1 MSLIQRLLSL
11 GLAMIMFIFQGN
23 FSSAFSFLKILPDT
37 AKMGLSY
44 LDFSNTVDGV
54 SEKEMAN
61 YINESK
67 KDVQHPFVL
76 ADKNDFEKV
85 KTNYYAEDGDQ
96 YIKDIFGYSME
107 RADDLLDKEVVECIY
122 DGDDGI
128 LEVSRQI
135 LSRVITLSAAW
146 QVTGEE
152 KYAARAYAE
161 LEAACNYEDW
171 NPAHFL
177 DVAEMALA
185 MSVGYD
191 WLYDYLTDAQKE
203 LIATNVYEKAVIPA
217 TEGNIL
223 SQNWWIWSNTN
234 WNTVCYSGIGIACM
248 TFSEYFEDE
257 GKAAEVLSLA
267 TKFMPMTFALFTPD
281 GVYVEGTGYWEYCTT
296 YLVYF
301 LSTSRNY
308 FGTDF
313 GLSEIDGVDKVGYYP
328 VYVTGAQGVFNYG
341 DNKSEPL
348 YGPSLQWF
356 AEEYDSALL
365 AEFQKNAN
373 PRINED
379 REATLSA
386 IWYNTEFSSSNADFS
401 KEPLALFCESSG
413 FEDMAI
419 MRSAYLDP
427 NATFAAIK
435 SGYNY
440 TNHGDLDIGTFV
452 FDAMGERWAEELGP
466 GDYDA
471 PEYFVGLAGFGRWQI
486 YRKRAEGQ
494 NTLVINPDTYS
505 EDQYALAEVEISSFE
520 ETVGGGKAVID
531 MTDAYCLSGANNVVR
546 EFEMFDN
553 YSKLR
558 ITDTISC
565 KKEAEIYW
573 FMHTKADIEILDN
586 GKTAKLTING
596 KSMRATLKDCD
607 GTFSV
612 MDAVRLDGTV
622 SEYDRENTGIRK
634 LTVTVDGVK
643 NAKIDVILEPWVD

>member
-1 MSLIQRLLSL
+1 MDLIVRILSL
-11 GLAMIMFIFQGN
+11 GLAMVMFLFQGD
-23 FSSAFSFLKILPDT
+23 FSTAASYLKILPDT
-37 AKMGLSY
+37 AEMGLSY
-44 LDFSNTVDGV
+44 LDFSNTVEGT
-54 SEKEMAN
+54 SKKEMAVF
-61 YINESK
+61 IDEAQ
-67 KDVQHPFVL
+67 KDVKHPFIL
-76 ADKNDFEKV
+76 AEKEDFDKVRTEYF
-85 KTNYYAEDGDQ
+85 AENGDE
-96 YIKDIFGYSME
+96 YIKEIFGYSME
-107 RADDLLDKEVVECIY
+107 RADQLAAGPLVEYIY
-122 DGDDGI
+122 DDDDGI

-152 KYAARAYAE
+152 KYAAKAFAE
-161 LEAACNYEDW
+161 LEAACNYDDW
-171 NPAHFL
+171 NPDHFL

-185 MSVGYD
+185 MSIGYD
-191 WLYDYLTDAQKE
+191 WLFDYLTDAQKE
-203 LIATNVYEKAVIPA
+203 LIRTNVYEKAITPA
-217 TEGNIL
+217 IKGDIL
-223 SQNWWIWSNTN
+223 AQNWWIWSNTN

-248 TFSEYFEDE
+248 TFSEYYEKE
-257 GKAAEVLSLA
+257 AADILSKA
-267 TKFMPMTFALFTPD
+267 TKWMPMTFALFTPE

-328 VYVTGAQGVFNYG
+328 IYVTGAQGVFNYG
-341 DNKSEPL
+341 DNKPEPL
-348 YGPSLQWF
+348 HGPSMQWF
-356 AEEYDSALL
+356 ADEYNSPLL
-365 AEFQKNAN
+365 AEFQKTAN
-373 PRINED
+373 PRNNED

-386 IWYNTEFSSSNADFS
+386 IWYDTSFSGENADFS
-401 KEPLALFCESSG
+401 NEPLALFSKSSG

-440 TNHGDLDIGTFV
+440 TNHGDLDVGTFV

-466 GDYDA
+466 GDYGA
-471 PEYFVGLAGFGRWQI
+471 PQYFAGLVAFGRWQV

-494 NTLVINPDTYS
+494 NTLVINPDKTPD
-505 EDQYALAEVEISSFE
+505 DQYAFAKVEISSFQ
-520 ETVGGGKAVID
+520 ETSHGGKAIID
-531 MTDAYCLSGANNVVR
+531 MTEAYCLNGVKDVVR

-553 YSKLR
+553 HSKLR

-565 KKEAEIYW
+565 HSKSEIYW
-573 FMHTKADIEILDN
+573 FMHTKAAIEILDA
-586 GKTAKLTING
+586 GKTAKLTIG
-596 KSMRATLKDCD
+596 DKHLRATLDNCD

-622 SEYDRENTGIRK
+622 SEYDKDNTDIQK
-634 LTVTVDGVK
+634 LTVHLEDIK
-643 NAKIDVILEPWVD
+643 EAKINVILEPWVD

>member
-1 MSLIQRLLSL
+1 MDLITRILSL
-11 GLAMIMFIFQGN
+11 GLAMIMFFFQGN
-23 FSSAFSFLKILPDT
+23 FSSAFSYLKILPDT

-44 LDFSNTVDGV
+44 LDFSNTVDGT
-54 SEKEMAN
+54 SEKDMAE
-61 YINESK
+61 YIDEAQD
-67 KDVQHPFVL
+67 DVTHPFIL
-76 ADKNDFEKV
+76 AEKNDFEKV
-85 KTNYYAEDGDQ
+85 KTNYFSEDGDE
-96 YIKDIFGYSME
+96 YIKEIFGYSME
-107 RADDLLDKEVVECIY
+107 RADALVNGPLVEYIY
-122 DGDDGI
+122 DDDDGI

-152 KYAARAYAE
+152 KYAEKAFKE
-161 LEAACNYEDW
+161 LEAACNYGDW
-171 NPAHFL
+171 NPDHFL

-185 MSVGYD
+185 MSIGYD
-191 WLYDYLTDAQKE
+191 WLFDYLTDAQKE
-203 LIATNVYEKAVIPA
+203 LIRTNVYEKAITPA
-217 TEGNIL
+217 IEGNIL

-248 TFSEYFEDE
+248 TFSEYYEAE
-257 GKAAEVLSLA
+257 AAEILSMA

-313 GLSEIDGVDKVGYYP
+313 GLSDIDGVDKVGYYP
-328 VYVTGAQGVFNYG
+328 IYVTGAQGVFNYG

-348 YGPSLQWF
+348 HGPSLQWF
-356 AEEYDSALL
+356 ADEYNSALL
-365 AEFQKNAN
+365 AEFQKTAN
-373 PRINED
+373 PRNNED

-386 IWYNTEFSSSNADFS
+386 IWYNTDFSDADADFS
-401 KEPLALFCESSG
+401 DEPLSLYCKSSG
-413 FEDMAI
+413 FEDMVI
-419 MRSAYLDP
+419 MRSKYLDP

-452 FDAMGERWAEELGP
+452 FDALGERWAEELGP
-466 GDYDA
+466 GDYGA
-471 PEYFVGLAGFGRWQI
+471 PQYFAGLVGFGRWQV

-494 NTLVINPDTYS
+494 NTLVINPDKTPD
-505 EDQYALAEVEISSFE
+505 DQYAFAEVEISSFE
-520 ETVGGGKAVID
+520 ETEDGGKATID
-531 MTDAYCLSGANNVVR
+531 MSEAYCLNGAKKVVR
-546 EFEMFDN
+546 EFEMFDSR
-553 YSKLR
+553 SKLR

-565 KKEAEIYW
+565 PSKSEIYW
-573 FMHTKADIEILDN
+573 FMHTKAEIEILDD
-586 GKTAKLTING
+586 GKTAKLTLNG
-596 KSMRATLKDCD
+596 KTLRATLDDCD

-622 SEYDRENTGIRK
+622 SEYDKDNTGIQK
-634 LTVTVDGVK
+634 LTVHLEDVK
-643 NAKIDVILEPWVD
+643 NAEINVVLEPWVD

>member
-1 MSLIQRLLSL
+1 MDMIVRILSL
-11 GLAMIMFIFQGN
+11 GLAMIMFLFQGN
-23 FSSAFSFLKILPDT
+23 FSSAASYLKILPDT

-54 SEKEMAN
+54 SEKEMASN
-61 YINESK
+61 IDKAQENVK
-67 KDVQHPFVL
+67 HPFIL
-76 ADKNDFEKV
+76 ADKENFDKV
-85 KTNYYAEDGDQ
+85 RTEYFAEDGDE
-96 YIKDIFGYSME
+96 YIKEIFGYSME
-107 RADDLLDKEVVECIY
+107 RADQLAAGPLVEYIY
-122 DGDDGI
+122 DDDDGI

-152 KYAARAYAE
+152 KYAAKAFAE
-161 LEAACNYEDW
+161 LEAACGYGDW
-171 NPAHFL
+171 NPDHFL

-185 MSVGYD
+185 MSIGYD

-203 LIATNVYEKAVIPA
+203 LIRTNVYEKAIVPA

-248 TFSEYFEDE
+248 TFSEYYEE
-257 GKAAEVLSLA
+257 EAAEILSMA

-313 GLSEIDGVDKVGYYP
+313 GLSDIDGVDKVGYYP

-348 YGPSLQWF
+348 HGPSLQWF
-356 AEEYDSALL
+356 ADEYDSPLL
-365 AEFQKNAN
+365 AEFQKTAN
-373 PRINED
+373 PRNNED

-386 IWYNTEFSSSNADFS
+386 IWYDTAFSGEEADFS
-401 KEPLALFCESSG
+401 NEPLALFCKSSG

-427 NATFAAIK
+427 DATFAAIK

-466 GDYDA
+466 GDYGA
-471 PEYFVGLAGFGRWQI
+471 PQYFAGLVGFGRWQV

-494 NTLVINPDTYS
+494 NTLVINPDKTPD
-505 EDQYALAEVEISSFE
+505 DQYALAEVEISSFQ
-520 ETVGGGKAVID
+520 ETSHGGKAIID
-531 MTDAYCLSGANNVVR
+531 MTEAYCLNGAKSVVR

-553 YSKLR
+553 HSKLR

-565 KKEAEIYW
+565 PNKSEIYW
-573 FMHTKADIEILDN
+573 FMHTKATIEILDE
-586 GKTAKLTING
+586 GKTAKLTIG
-596 KSMRATLKDCD
+596 DKSLRATLDDCD

-622 SEYDRENTGIRK
+622 SEYDKDNTGIQK
-634 LTVTVDGVK
+634 LTVHLEGVK
-643 NAKIDVILEPWVD
+643 NAEINVVLEPWVD